1 MMERALMHVDLITH
15 VLVAALQPMMTSFS
29 DYYIMYDYMSYII
42 VVKVTVRSVSLIT
55 TGIDSYHRSYTS
67 CFLCGKKQ

>member
-1 MMERALMHVDLITH
+1 MICCIVKQQLLCNLFLCKIIL
-15 VLVAALQPMMTSFS
+15 VLCMT
-29 DYYIMYDYMSYII
+29 II
-42 VVKVTVRSVSLIT
+42 VVKVTARSVSLIT